1 MERTTIF
8 GKNTAQAVVVNDSI
22 MKFMATTKNKYSLN
36 KDASMKAFFADCL
49 YAVLQNPIARRW
61 WKSSIELRKW
71 FEANNIPSSLSF
83 NELIVKKILTM
94 KSDGFHMSLFKNYK
108 ELYDSAKKMQESGL
122 EIDLE
127 KLTKQQRKGA
137 EYIMAHG
144 RGLSKEELTDTTDEN
159 RTRLMAVRSKFG
171 GTEVKFY
178 NIDGGPIN
186 QNDPRI
192 NAIKAAYHYETGCKY
207 FEARPILYSSWI
219 NLSPENQV
227 ATVMTDSSDM

>member
-8 GKNTAQAVVVNDSI
+8 GKNTAQAVVVNDTI
-22 MKFMATTKNKYSLN
+22 MRFMATTKNKYSLS
-36 KDASMKAFFADCL
+36 KDASMKAFFADVL

-61 WKSSIELRKW
+61 WKNNIELRKW
-71 FEANNIPSSLSF
+71 FTANGITNSADF
-83 NELIVKKILTM
+83 NELIVKNILTL
-94 KSDGFHMSLFKNYK
+94 KSVGFHMSVFKNYK
-108 ELYDSAKKMQESGL
+108 DLYDSAKKMQASGI

-127 KLTKQQRKGA
+127 KLSKQQRKGA

-144 RGLSKEELTDTTDEN
+144 RGLSKEELTDTTDDT

-171 GTEVKFY
+171 GFEVKFY
-178 NIDGGPIN
+178 NIDGGAIN

-219 NLSPENQV
+219 NLPVERQT